1 MSFLSLPRLHP
12 AGHNQQRPFPALL
25 LPFQWLPVWLSCGSP
40 SSAACP
46 ASLWGARDCPPC
58 SALGSWSPP
67 HAAHGGATR
76 AHPVPDT
83 SGAASSQHWPG
94 TAQGH
99 SLLGSWTLQQQE
111 KVLVALDGEFC
122 LEALFLSCFVC
133 GFLLV
138 WFGCLFFFYRGC
150 LGFFVVLSN

>member
-138 WFGCLFFFYRGC
+138 CFGCLFFFYRGC